1 MKIYLIYLVIILVI
15 ILLYLIVKDKKE
27 FINKLGLVTIIS
39 GIIVF
44 ILGFVLKISLNNF
57 LTNFNISKITSQ
69 VFKKFVYNSIVL
81 LTTGIIELSISTM
94 INKKKKKIL
103 QTDS

>member
-1 MKIYLIYLVIILVI
+1 MKIYIIYLVIILVT
-15 ILLYLIVKDKKE
+15 ILLYFLVKDKKQ
-27 FINKLGLVTIIS
+27 FIKKLAVVTIIS
-39 GIIVF
+39 SIIVF
-44 ILGFVLKISLNNF
+44 ILGFILKLSLNTF